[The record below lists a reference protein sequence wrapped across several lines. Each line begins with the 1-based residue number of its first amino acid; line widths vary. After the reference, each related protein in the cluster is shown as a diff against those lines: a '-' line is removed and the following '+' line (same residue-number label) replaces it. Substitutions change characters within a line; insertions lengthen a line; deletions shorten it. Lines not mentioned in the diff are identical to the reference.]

1 MIYLWWDSLKTS
13 LDTSHENLRSIGL
26 CLNRSHLL
34 GVRFE
39 VAESPKVGHINLATW
54 LGRPVDYARFASWQ
68 AEFACLGIPKLVGLL
83 LTLNRPTFLC
93 SSTLEGIIEF
103 QVSIFSIL
111 LFIQLYKFISCSTI
125 FPSHQTNSQFEW
137 LACVLLLYLA
147 WSCDHCFQ
155 FRRLLVLS
163 LVSYWFEYFVVCW
176 SPPRIFSHCLS

>member
-1 MIYLWWDSLKTS
+1 MLYLWWDSLKTS
-13 LDTSHENLRSIGL
+13 LDTSRENLRSIGL

-39 VAESPKVGHINLATW
+39 VVESPKVGHVDLATW
-54 LGRPVDYARFASWQ
+54 LGRPVVYARFASWQ

-111 LFIQLYKFISCSTI
+111 LFLQLCKFISCSTN
-125 FPSHQTNSQFEW
+125 FPSHQTNSQFDW
-137 LACVLLLYLA
+137 LACVLLLYPA
-147 WSCDHCFQ
+147 WSCDHLWCCPQ
-155 FRRLLVLS
+155 FLTGLS
-163 LVSYWFEYFVVCW
+163 TLF
-176 SPPRIFSHCLS
+176 CLSVTSKNIQPLFAL